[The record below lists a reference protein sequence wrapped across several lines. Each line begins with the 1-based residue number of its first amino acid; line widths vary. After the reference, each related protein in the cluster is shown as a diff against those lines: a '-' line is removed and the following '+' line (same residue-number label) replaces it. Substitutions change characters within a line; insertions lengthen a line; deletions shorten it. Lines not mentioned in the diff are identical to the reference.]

1 MKKDRII
8 TIFTANVI
16 KDYIKPPHVK
26 NVYVGGKKQKILQTR
41 KQSEDNVIRNIRNLI
56 KSKNKNDAIYDI
68 GIGKY

>member
-41 KQSEDNVIRNIRNLI
+41 KQSEDNVIKNIRNLI
-56 KSKNKNDAIYDI
+56 KLKNKNDAIYDI
-68 GIGKY
+68 RIRTY